1 MYFYFSFHSG
11 PAFGR
16 IQQLPF
22 PVQRSHPNSWPAG
35 QRQLPGNHGGH
46 AHHELRP
53 WGDSGYASTKHLQKY
68 TNMHSLQICMH
79 LWRFT
84 AKQSCS
90 ILSNNWKTEP
100 NFKFHFLV
108 NCFLKKYFN
117 ILLEDKIEGFLH
129 KNNYLWHILCFAY
142 TKR

>member
-22 PVQRSHPNSWPAG
+22 PVQWSHPNSWPAG

-79 LWRFT
+79 LLRFT

-90 ILSNNWKTEP
+90 ILLN
-100 NFKFHFLV
+100 
-108 NCFLKKYFN
+108 NCFLKKDFN
-117 ILLEDKIEGFLH
+117 ILQEDKIEAFLH
-129 KNNYLWHILCFAY
+129 KNNYLWHIVYFAY